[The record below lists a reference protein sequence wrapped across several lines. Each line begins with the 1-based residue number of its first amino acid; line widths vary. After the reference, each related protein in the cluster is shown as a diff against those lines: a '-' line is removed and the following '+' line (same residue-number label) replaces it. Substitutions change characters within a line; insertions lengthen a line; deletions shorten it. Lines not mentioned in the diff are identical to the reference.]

1 MFAMYEEENR
11 SEWRGPMLNILV
23 VDDESNI
30 RKTLMLWLKSHGQQV
45 RQAENARN
53 ALEENRNS
61 KFDLVFLDLRL
72 GDDSGLDLIPKLLAD
87 SPWLKICVI
96 TAYSSIE

>member
-30 RKTLMLWLKSHGQQV
+30 RKTLMLWLKSHG
-45 RQAENARN
+45 
-53 ALEENRNS
+53 
-61 KFDLVFLDLRL
+61 
-72 GDDSGLDLIPKLLAD
+72 
-87 SPWLKICVI
+87 
-96 TAYSSIE
+96 

>member
-45 RQAENARN
+45 RQAENAETPLRKT
-53 ALEENRNS
+53 ATANS
-61 KFDLVFLDLRL
+61 TL
-72 GDDSGLDLIPKLLAD
+72 SSLI
-87 SPWLKICVI
+87 
-96 TAYSSIE
+96 

>member
-30 RKTLMLWLKSHGQQV
+30 RKTLMLWLKSHGQRCV
-45 RQAENARN
+45 RRKTPETPLRKTATA
-53 ALEENRNS
+53 NS
-61 KFDLVFLDLRL
+61 TL
-72 GDDSGLDLIPKLLAD
+72 SSLI
-87 SPWLKICVI
+87 
-96 TAYSSIE
+96 